1 MLQRADITLLVPD
14 TWQAYYGVNKESK
27 PSEILNILKKHGESV
42 MWIPFLHSE
51 SYFNLY
57 FVYKLE
63 FKDYSKWVMN
73 SIFHKL
79 DSINIQTLGVL
90 LRIAAGKLNNIVKKG
105 DCTKEDAFFIH
116 GVLTTNMNQM
126 HYEIHTE
133 ELPF

>member
-1 MLQRADITLLVPD
+1 MFQRADISLLVPD
-14 TWQAYYGVNKESK
+14 TWQSYYGVNKESK
-27 PSEILNILKKHGESV
+27 PSEILNILKKYGESV
-42 MWIPFLHSE
+42 MWIPFIHSE
-51 SYFNLY
+51 PYFNLY
-57 FVYKLE
+57 FVYKSE
-63 FKDYSKWVMN
+63 FKDYSRWVMN

-79 DSINIQTLGVL
+79 DSINMQTLGVL

-116 GVLTTNMNQM
+116 GVLITNMNQM